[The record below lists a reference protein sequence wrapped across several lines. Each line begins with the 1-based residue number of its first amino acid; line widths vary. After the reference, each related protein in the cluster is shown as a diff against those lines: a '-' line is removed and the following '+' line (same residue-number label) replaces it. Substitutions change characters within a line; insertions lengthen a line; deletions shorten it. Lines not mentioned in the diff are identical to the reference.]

1 MEMNTL
7 VIVFIVQLI
16 FGTYNVLFLQQ
27 AFARGNQSIFD
38 VFCFIYK

>member
-1 MEMNTL
+1 MEMNIL
-7 VIVFIVQLI
+7 VIVFIALSI

-27 AFARGNQSIFD
+27 AFASGNQPLFD